1 MAGRIAYYGNIVKDG
16 LVLDLDAAK
25 RDSYPGSGT
34 TWSDVSG
41 FQNNFTLVNGPTFNS
56 GSGGSIVFD
65 GVDDYVSCSSL
76 SNYNFGTALT
86 VEIIHK
92 NIGGDYR
99 GVIAN
104 VYTTL
109 TGFDLRYGRENYSG
123 GTNNGTRLGCS
134 IRTSVSNYSVNIN
147 AELNVWGH
155 YVFTYNNSI
164 LQSYKNGL
172 PFTNIPATGSLGSV
186 ANGVFIGSRTVGG
199 EYLSGPLSIA
209 KIYNR
214 ALSPEE
220 IQQNYNATKGR
231 FNL

>member
-1 MAGRIAYYGNIVKDG
+1 MGFYRGPNIVTNG
-16 LVLDLDAAK
+16 LVLALDAGNIK
-25 RDSYPGSGT
+25 SYQSGSLTWYDKSGNGFNGT
-34 TWSDVSG
+34 LT
-41 FQNNFTLVNGPTFNS
+41 NGPTFNS

-65 GVDDYVSCSSL
+65 GVDDYISCSSL

-92 NIGGDYR
+92 NTGGDYR
-99 GVIAN
+99 GVISN
-104 VYTTL
+104 VYVSL
-109 TGFDLRYGRENYSG
+109 TGFDLRYGRENYLG
-123 GTNNGTRLGCS
+123 GTNNGTRLGCF

-147 AELNVWGH
+147 AELNIWGH

-172 PFTNIPATGSLGSV
+172 PFTNTPATGSLGSI
-186 ANGVFIGSRTVGG
+186 ANGVTIGRNSAGT
-199 EYLSGPLSIA
+199 EYLSGSLPIA

-214 ALSPEE
+214 ALSAAEVL
-220 IQQNYNATKGR
+220 QNYNATKGR